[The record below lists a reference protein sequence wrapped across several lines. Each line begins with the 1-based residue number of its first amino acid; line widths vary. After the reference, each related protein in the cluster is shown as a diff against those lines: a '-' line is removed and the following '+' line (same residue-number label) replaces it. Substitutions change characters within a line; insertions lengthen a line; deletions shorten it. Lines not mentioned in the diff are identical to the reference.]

1 MKFRKLVRDKIPEI
15 IEGNGRQP
23 IYHVAD
29 DAEFEKELLKKLR
42 EEVDE
47 YIENPTP
54 EEMIDILEVII
65 SLYSVKEYDK
75 NELESLRVKK
85 LQERGGFFG
94 RIILDETM

>member
-15 IEGNGRQP
+15 IENNGRQP

-29 DAEFEKELLKKLR
+29 DEEFERQLLKKLR

-54 EEMIDILEVII
+54 EEMVDVLEVII
-65 SLYSVKEYDK
+65 SIYGIKNYDK
-75 NELESLRVKK
+75 NELEALRVKK
-85 LQERGGFFG
+85 LQNRGGFFG
-94 RIILDETM
+94 RIILDETA